1 MPHIDRL
8 PDGLEDV
15 DALIKRREA
24 AAKKK
29 ELWRSLYQD
38 CQRYAMPARESFTWT
53 VEGQPRNNI
62 LYDST
67 LQEATTTAANTTC
80 ALLFPPWEH
89 WAELAPGGLIPQ
101 DSPQYADI
109 VAGMQ
114 DATRKFFMFLN
125 LSNFSQVINET
136 ALDLM
141 IGTGALDFDE
151 GESNDAPFK
160 FTSIALSAIEIE
172 EGPTGQIETTFM
184 VRKPSA
190 RNLER
195 LYEGLTVFDMP
206 TELRTIVVMKPDQE
220 VDIIQGEI
228 YNPKDKHYYGVA
240 IYKQGKQ
247 ILWRYDYGDSCP
259 RIVGRATK
267 SSGETYGRGRVM
279 LALSDAKTLD
289 KMQEFV
295 LRHSALAIAGTFTG
309 VSDGVMNPYTA
320 QIAPNTIIPVASN
333 DKNNPSLAVLETGGN
348 FQISEAMIDKLTAKV
363 RRTLLG
369 PEPSEGPVKSATE
382 IATTDRNRLWSMN
395 GEFGR
400 IQAELLTKIV
410 TRGVWIMQKRGI
422 VPKFKINGVEVLV
435 KYTSP
440 FSKSQGASD
449 ILALQQTLEVT
460 TLLGPEGAQAV
471 AMDLKIED
479 IPSWVGRK
487 AGLEEVLFRSDDEKK
502 RIKDAAGE
510 AIQNQTQPPPQP
522 SPGAPAQGQEQPQ
535 GM

>member
-53 VEGQPRNNI
+53 VEGQPRNSV

-67 LQEATTTAANTTC
+67 LQESTYTAANTTC

-89 WAELAPGGLIPQ
+89 WAELAPGGAIPK
-101 DSPQYADI
+101 DDPNYADI

-114 DATRKFFMFLN
+114 KATEKFFMFLN
-125 LSNFSQVINET
+125 LSNFSQVINEV

-160 FTSIALSAIEIE
+160 FTAIALSAIEIE

-184 VRKPSA
+184 VRKPAA

-195 LYEGLTVFDMP
+195 LYEGLSIFDMP
-206 TELRTIVVMKPDQE
+206 TELRTIVTMKPDQE
-220 VDIIQGEI
+220 VEIIQGEI

-240 IYKQGKQ
+240 IHKQGKQ
-247 ILWRYDYGDSCP
+247 IIWRYDYGDSCP

-267 SSGETYGRGRVM
+267 SAGETYGRGRVM

-289 KMQEFV
+289 KMQEYV

-333 DKNNPSLAVLETGGN
+333 DKNNPSIAPLEAGGD
-348 FQISEAMIDKLTAKV
+348 FRISEIMLQDLRTRV
-363 RRTLLG
+363 RRTMLG
-369 PEPSEGPVKSATE
+369 PEPTEGPVKSATE
-382 IATTDRNRLWSMN
+382 VSTTDRNRLWSMN

-400 IQAELLTKIV
+400 IQAELLAKIV
-410 TRGVWIMQKRGI
+410 TRGVWIMQKLGI
-422 VPKFKINGVEVLV
+422 VPEFKINGVEVLV

-440 FSKSQGASD
+440 FSKSQGAAD
-449 ILALQQTLEVT
+449 ILALQQTLEVIQ
-460 TLLGPEGAQAV
+460 LLGPEAAQVV
-471 AMDLKIED
+471 AADLKIED

-487 AGLEEVLFRSDDEKK
+487 AGLDEDLFRSKEEKEQ
-502 RIKDAAGE
+502 IKETAGQM
-510 AIQNQTQPPPQP
+510 AQQQMQPPPQP
-522 SPGAPAQGQEQPQ
+522 SPGAPATGQDQSQ